1 MINEKRTEIPFFK
14 REDVHAKS
22 EANAVISRVSRSLD
36 IVEVIGSSPT
46 NPTEPASLEKSGVAG
61 FLLFL

>member
-1 MINEKRTEIPFFK
+1 MDTQN
-14 REDVHAKS
+14 S

-46 NPTEPASLEKSGVAG
+46 NPTYTASLANAG
-61 FLLFL
+61 FVAFLMIQ

>member
-46 NPTEPASLEKSGVAG
+46 NPTYTASLANAG
-61 FLLFL
+61 FAVFLC